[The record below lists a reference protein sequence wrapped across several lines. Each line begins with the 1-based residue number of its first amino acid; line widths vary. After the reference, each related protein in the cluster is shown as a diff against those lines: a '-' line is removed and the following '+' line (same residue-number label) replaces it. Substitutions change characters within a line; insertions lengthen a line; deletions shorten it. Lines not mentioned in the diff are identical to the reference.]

1 MTVNL
6 DDTTVIVIVTV
17 TYHDI
22 IAFTDSVLNL
32 CRFVLY
38 CIKASRITCYI
49 VLCVFIFLC
58 CAVLCLKLIEG
69 RHDMNKAHRVYR
81 VVLNHVVYNCSVFM

>member
-6 DDTTVIVIVTV
+6 DDTTVIVIVTM
-17 TYHDI
+17 TYRDI

-38 CIKASRITCYI
+38 HIKARRIIYHI
-49 VLCVFIFLC
+49 VSCIFIFLC
-58 CAVLCLKLIEG
+58 CAVLYLKLIEG
-69 RHDMNKAHRVYR
+69 RHDMNKARHVYG
-81 VVLNHVVYNCSVFM
+81 VVLNCVVYNCSVFM